1 MKNKRNIILNILFLL
16 CEIIGLV
23 LTLVVTHSFQ
33 FEYYTEDSNL
43 FAFIVGIIY
52 LCYLILNKKIPRW
65 LQILRLSSIIGLVLT
80 CVVVFFVLLPMTKF
94 NIGYM
99 FGGANFF
106 LHLTCPLLMKVIHF
120 LDKKK
125 IRLNNKELII
135 SCIPTAIYSVILILL
150 NIFNIIKGPYPF
162 LYVYE
167 QPIYVSILWFLFFG
181 ITVYLFSILLNKK
194 KRRVNK
200 H

>member
-23 LTLVVTHSFQ
+23 LTLIVTHTFQ

-43 FAFIVGIIY
+43 FALIVGIIY
-52 LCYLILNKKIPRW
+52 LFYLILNKKIPRW